1 MERVR
6 DVLSVLDVMFQFSPG
21 YMSQVVNEALQYRE
35 QVSQGARDSLNAAI
49 NNSAIRLDGFRDTSK
64 ADADTLTELVF
75 DQLADGNER
84 MLKAVLRTWM
94 ECREVLRAQVAQ
106 ELSRLDVPTDGL
118 RAKSDEGIGIWEE
131 EDWNEKLQ
139 AVQSEIGDADE
150 LDVRLMMTCVSGMA
164 PDLPEEE
171 LQSELLNG
179 WLEDLRELP
188 SDAPEWFEIEVFVRR
203 MGELAHEKT
212 GEMIRELSERLEL
225 IIQDTQEKFG
235 DELGYLEIDLNGW
248 LEEAREHPVVFPEA
262 ASMAE
267 ALHDRLLEYMKLK
280 PIARTRS
287 EELERRVLREECE
300 DAIFGLASELRELV
314 EEARRTKEEE
324 ETAEAVAGDV
334 ETVAGETGDA
344 SSQPE
349 EVSAPSEAS
358 EIRAE
363 EAARAAAAMAEL
375 EEAREENERL
385 RSEKA
390 AALTESRGLRVK
402 VSDLEEEVDRFRQEL
417 YESQQTEKVWREQ
430 FVSVSKAVGDEKEE
444 TLTEI
449 GDVGDAVERAR
460 RAFPNQL
467 VVALNSKSDV
477 ETPFQRPEE
486 VYNVLAWLGTE
497 YHRARTRE
505 LGRDPQ
511 FDKLLKE
518 ACSGWFY
525 KPKQTDETKDQ
536 YPDWYRTRV
545 GDTEYEL
552 DAHVGKGT
560 SFDPQNTI
568 RIAFDWDENEKR
580 VVVGYIGRHQKN
592 RRS

>member
-1 MERVR
+1 
-6 DVLSVLDVMFQFSPG
+6 
-21 YMSQVVNEALQYRE
+21 
-35 QVSQGARDSLNAAI
+35 
-49 NNSAIRLDGFRDTSK
+49 
-64 ADADTLTELVF
+64 
-75 DQLADGNER
+75 
-84 MLKAVLRTWM
+84 
-94 ECREVLRAQVAQ
+94 
-106 ELSRLDVPTDGL
+106 
-118 RAKSDEGIGIWEE
+118 
-131 EDWNEKLQ
+131 
-139 AVQSEIGDADE
+139 
-150 LDVRLMMTCVSGMA
+150 
-164 PDLPEEE
+164 
-171 LQSELLNG
+171 
-179 WLEDLRELP
+179 
-188 SDAPEWFEIEVFVRR
+188 
-203 MGELAHEKT
+203 MGELAREKA
-212 GEMIRELSERLEL
+212 GEMIREQSERLEL
-225 IIQDTQEKFG
+225 IIQDMQEKFG

-248 LEEAREHPVVFPEA
+248 LEEAKEHPVVLPAA
-262 ASMAE
+262 ASVAE
-267 ALHDRLLEYMKLK
+267 DLHDSLLEYMKLK

-287 EELERRVLREECE
+287 EELERRVLREQCE
-300 DAIFGLASELRELV
+300 DSIFGLASKWAEMIEDAKRAE
-314 EEARRTKEEE
+314 EEE
-324 ETAEAVAGDV
+324 ETTKASAGDV

-349 EVSAPSEAS
+349 EASAPSEAG
-358 EIRAE
+358 EVRAE

-375 EEAREENERL
+375 EEAREENKRL
-385 RSEKA
+385 QSEKA
-390 AALTESRGLRVK
+390 AAVTESRGLRVK
-402 VSDLEEEVDRFRQEL
+402 VSDLEGEVGRLRREL

-444 TLTEI
+444 APAEI
-449 GDVGDAVERAR
+449 GDVGDAVKRAR

-467 VVALNSKSDV
+467 VVALNSKSDL

-536 YPDWYRTRV
+536 FPEWYRTRV

-568 RIAFDWDENEKR
+568 RIAFDWDDEAKR